1 MKTMANK
8 TLMIEIPIQDEEDE
22 LNLASV
28 IEREVKARLGVDI
41 KFNAYIVIPEEQESI
56 ELALR
61 HLLEKRGYK
70 FVGDEIDFNVTEQ
83 SYLAGTDH
91 ISIMRNEQE
100 DEEVIE
106 ALEGNSE

>member
-1 MKTMANK
+1 MSNK
-8 TLMIEIPIQDEEDE
+8 TLIIEIPIQDEEDE
-22 LNLASV
+22 LNLTNV
-28 IEREVKARLGVDI
+28 IEREVKARLGVNI
-41 KFNAYIVIPEEQESI
+41 RFNAYVVVSEEHEPI

-70 FVGDEIDFNVTEQ
+70 FVGDKIDFNATEQ
-83 SYLAGTDH
+83 SYLTGTDH

-106 ALEGNSE
+106 ALGNSE